1 MNEKRTRAAVVGGY
15 ALLLVFFGLFAGRV
29 NPLFFGENIAVTF
42 PLYAHAA
49 EIGQVCCL
57 FLAALLAVRHPRL
70 AERIAPHAALAL
82 LVAGY
87 ALTLYQAVG
96 NGRPPFLASVAGA
109 LFGCGQGACFL
120 CWFLVYARMEPSRV
134 ARAMV
139 ASTLLSGVIILAI
152 GLIPDTVMLFSA
164 LSLIVAGCSGLMYYC
179 LSVVKTSVDEPAR
192 PAPSPNDG
200 EPVRSA
206 LVFDGDGLRTPP
218 NLASGDPSA
227 DPASGGRTSPYAAP
241 SSGGAAYAP
250 SGRSGSPAQEGRRFL
265 SWIFMERRSLLCL
278 VAIAFV
284 CGAQRVI
291 SLEGFLPD
299 EAIRS
304 LFSVGYL
311 GGALA
316 FWATGKAEGGTG
328 SSYRTYSILL
338 VVMATCGVFSSFQ
351 NVQVQTVLYAIDN
364 VAFTIVS
371 MCVILTALKA
381 VREFWRNPL
390 FVGGIVCG
398 IMYFS
403 IQFGRMVCMAVAEFI
418 GMDAIG
424 ILIVSVIILYV
435 VALAAISSGLFF
447 RQAAKSA
454 GMMGSAETVEGEGP
468 ADPLRRVV
476 ISVANVTED
485 ELRENPVYR
494 QQYKLTDR
502 EIDVAVLLL
511 AGYNSTDIAKI
522 LTISVNTVKTH
533 LKNLYAKMAVHNRRE
548 LIEALNE
555 IERER

>member
-1 MNEKRTRAAVVGGY
+1 
-15 ALLLVFFGLFAGRV
+15 
-29 NPLFFGENIAVTF
+29 
-42 PLYAHAA
+42 
-49 EIGQVCCL
+49 
-57 FLAALLAVRHPRL
+57 
-70 AERIAPHAALAL
+70 
-82 LVAGY
+82 
-87 ALTLYQAVG
+87 
-96 NGRPPFLASVAGA
+96 
-109 LFGCGQGACFL
+109 
-120 CWFLVYARMEPSRV
+120 
-134 ARAMV
+134 
-139 ASTLLSGVIILAI
+139 
-152 GLIPDTVMLFSA
+152 MLFSA
-164 LSLIVAGCSGLMYYC
+164 LSLIVAGCSALMYYC
-179 LSVVKTSVDEPAR
+179 LGAVKTCTDEPAR
-192 PAPSPNDG
+192 PAPLPDDG
-200 EPVRSA
+200 EPSRSA
-206 LVFDGDGLRTPP
+206 L
-218 NLASGDPSA
+218 
-227 DPASGGRTSPYAAP
+227 AP
-241 SSGGAAYAP
+241 DGGAPPGPTLPPIGA
-250 SGRSGSPAQEGRRFL
+250 GRLPVGRGGSPAEEGRRFL

-299 EAIRS
+299 EAIRT

-316 FWATGKAEGGTG
+316 FWATGKAGGGTRT
-328 SSYRTYSILL
+328 SYRTYSVLL
-338 VVMATCGVFSSFQ
+338 VIMATCGVFSSFQ
-351 NVQVQTVLYAIDN
+351 NVQVQTVLYAVDN
-364 VAFTIVS
+364 IAFTIVS
-371 MCVILTALKA
+371 MCVILTALNA
-381 VREFWRNPL
+381 VREFWSNPL

-435 VALAAISSGLFF
+435 VALAAISSGLFS
-447 RQAAKSA
+447 RQAARSA
-454 GMMGSAETVEGEGP
+454 GMVGADGAGKGEGSD
-468 ADPLRRVV
+468 DPLQRVV

-485 ELRENPVYR
+485 ELRKNPVYR

-522 LTISVNTVKTH
+522 LMISVNTVKTH

>member
-29 NPLFFGENIAVTF
+29 NPLFFGQNIAVTF

-57 FLAALLAVRHPRL
+57 FLVALLAARHPQP

-96 NGRPPFLASVAGA
+96 DSTPPFLASVAGA

-120 CWFLVYARMEPSRV
+120 CWFLVYARMEPTRV

-139 ASTLLSGVIILAI
+139 ASTMLSGAVILAI

-164 LSLIVAGCSGLMYYC
+164 LSLIVAGCSALMYYC
-179 LSVVKTSVDEPAR
+179 LGAVKTCTDEPAR
-192 PAPSPNDG
+192 PAPLPDDG
-200 EPVRSA
+200 EPSRSA
-206 LVFDGDGLRTPP
+206 L
-218 NLASGDPSA
+218 
-227 DPASGGRTSPYAAP
+227 AP
-241 SSGGAAYAP
+241 DGGAPPGPTLPPIGA
-250 SGRSGSPAQEGRRFL
+250 GRLPVGRGGSPAEEGRRFL

-299 EAIRS
+299 EAIRT

-316 FWATGKAEGGTG
+316 FWATGKAGGGTRT
-328 SSYRTYSILL
+328 SYRTYSVLL
-338 VVMATCGVFSSFQ
+338 VIMATCGVFSSFQ
-351 NVQVQTVLYAIDN
+351 NVQVQTVLYAVDN
-364 VAFTIVS
+364 IAFTIVS
-371 MCVILTALKA
+371 MCVILTALNA
-381 VREFWRNPL
+381 VREFWSNPL

-403 IQFGRMVCMAVAEFI
+403 IQFGRMACMAVAEFI

-435 VALAAISSGLFF
+435 VALAAISSGLFS
-447 RQAAKSA
+447 RQAARSA
-454 GMMGSAETVEGEGP
+454 GMVSADGAGKGEGSD
-468 ADPLRRVV
+468 DPLQRVV

-485 ELRENPVYR
+485 ELRKNPVYR

-522 LTISVNTVKTH
+522 LMISVNTVKTH